1 MKNLLSVLFG
11 KNKNINDPDLRR
23 RYGMLS
29 GWLGIFLNL
38 LLSAGK
44 LTVGI
49 LFSSISVIADALNN
63 LSDAGSS
70 LISVISF
77 RISAKPPDKKHPFG
91 HARIEYVASMIV
103 SFLILLVSYELLV
116 ESINKIR
123 FGGEQVFSTVTL
135 WVLGAAVLVKI
146 LLGVFNRLLGSRIDS
161 EILKATAFD
170 SFSDALSSLA
180 VLICL
185 VVSKISGVDLDGYVG
200 VGVSV
205 VIAIAGIKVLNDTK
219 NSILGESPKAEQ
231 IEQIRAI
238 VAEYPDILG
247 IHDLVVHQYG
257 PSFAMV
263 SLHAEV
269 DGKRD
274 FFEMHDTVDLV
285 EQRLNREMHVIAT
298 IHMDPIVVDD
308 ARTLLLRD
316 RVLGAVRSIDP
327 SLNIHDFRFVDGI
340 SHINFIFDLEASF
353 DITMTDDVLR
363 ECVCEKVSEL
373 DQKYKCVISVDR
385 C

>member
-1 MKNLLSVLFG
+1 MKNLFSVLFG
-11 KNKNINDPDLRR
+11 KNKNLNDPDLRR

-29 GWLGIFLNL
+29 GWIGIFLNL
-38 LLSAGK
+38 LLSFGK

-116 ESINKIR
+116 ESVNKIR
-123 FGGEQVFSTVTL
+123 FGGEQVFSAVTL
-135 WVLGAAVLVKI
+135 WVLGAAVLVKVM
-146 LLGVFNRLLGSRIDS
+146 LGIFNRFRIDS

-185 VVSKISGVDLDGYVG
+185 VISRISGVDLDGYVG
-200 VGVSV
+200 VCVSI
-205 VIAIAGIKVLNDTK
+205 VIAVAGVKVLNDTK

-231 IEQIRAI
+231 IEKIRAI
-238 VAEYPDILG
+238 VAEYPDVLG

-269 DGKRD
+269 DGNRN
-274 FFEMHDTVDLV
+274 FFEMHDTIDLV

-308 ARTLLLRD
+308 EQTLLLREQ
-316 RVLGAVRSIDP
+316 VVQVVRSIDP
-327 SLNIHDFRFVDGI
+327 SLNIHDFRFVDGV
-340 SHINFIFDLEASF
+340 SHINLIFDLEASF
-353 DITMTDDVLR
+353 DIPMTDDALCDRVR
-363 ECVCEKVSEL
+363 SKVSEL

-385 C
+385 S